1 MSWYVV
7 CLLYLLLDPFLVGGF
22 INPSEKYES
31 QLEWLFPIYGQI
43 KFHGSK
49 PPIRFDSHLQWTS
62 AILMTTWRILKD
74 QKNQKLLNTRTNPP
88 WSMWFLGTWS
98 HWSRAWKK
106 TVLYWLKR
114 NTSNHKFMYTWICD
128 WIKKTNSTNQHLI
141 ARFRVSGLAFW
152 KTYRTNGSILM
163 FSVVFPQILRMW
175 FCPKMEY
182 NVGKTKS

>member
-74 QKNQKLLNTRTNPP
+74 QTNQKLLNTRTNPP

-98 HWSRAWKK
+98 HSGHSGVTCVKK
-106 TVLYWLKR
+106 KGPLLTQTEHIQSQIHVIIHEFVIGLK
-114 NTSNHKFMYTWICD
+114 NKLNKS
-128 WIKKTNSTNQHLI
+128 
-141 ARFRVSGLAFW
+141 AFDC
-152 KTYRTNGSILM
+152 T
-163 FSVVFPQILRMW
+163 F
-175 FCPKMEY
+175 
-182 NVGKTKS
+182 